1 MLVLGYARTYH
12 RVAEAGRDKLGVS
25 GLGNLVM
32 RNPEIEYFSI
42 TEIFCKDWQRGTGV
56 AGVWAGNYVGDSL
69 SFSIAWH
76 PDNQMIMY
84 NLELDFFSPELSP
97 FMAEEIVNGQL
108 IQQAE
113 ASLDDWWV
121 KITEL
126 REALN
131 PKVWNPAPG
140 SRIEDGYYALLA
152 ILYEIRK
159 PFSSNY
165 IIECM
170 STDVEASVAA
180 TKQRVRRAR
189 ELGYLTSPG
198 KGLVGQGKVT
208 QKATNLVRRERLL

>member
-1 MLVLGYARTYH
+1 MLVLGCAETYH
-12 RVAEAGRDKLGVS
+12 RVSEAGRAKLGVS
-25 GLGNLVM
+25 AIGYLPM

-42 TEIFCKDWQRGTGV
+42 SEIFCRDWQQGTGI
-56 AGVWAGNYVGDSL
+56 ADVWAGNYVGDTL
-69 SFSIAWH
+69 SFSLAWH

-84 NLELDFFSPELSP
+84 NLELNFFSPELSP
-97 FMAEEIVNGQL
+97 FTAEEIVTGRL
-108 IQQAE
+108 IQIAE

-131 PKVWNPAPG
+131 PKVWDPIPG

-152 ILYEIRK
+152 ILYDTRK

-170 STDVEASVAA
+170 STDVKASVAA

-189 ELGYLTSPG
+189 ELGFLTSPG
-198 KGLVGQGKVT
+198 RGLVGQGKVT
-208 QKATNLVRRERLL
+208 QRAINLVRREGLL